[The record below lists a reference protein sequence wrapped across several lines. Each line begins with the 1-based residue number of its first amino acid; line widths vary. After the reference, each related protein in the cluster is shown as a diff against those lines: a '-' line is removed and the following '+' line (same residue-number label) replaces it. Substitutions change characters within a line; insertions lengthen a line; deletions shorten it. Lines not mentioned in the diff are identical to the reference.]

1 MLFYSFFNTLIGHSV
16 TVELKNDLTI
26 TGKLVSVDQ
35 FLNIKLNDISVL
47 DHQKYPHMDSV
58 KSCFIRGS
66 VVRYVS
72 LSKDLVDTA
81 LLQDATRREA
91 QQPKN

>member
-1 MLFYSFFNTLIGHSV
+1 MLFLYIINIFMKIINTYYVLINIFNQLFYSFFNTLIGHSV

-47 DHQKYPHMDSV
+47 DQQKYPHMV
-58 KSCFIRGS
+58 
-66 VVRYVS
+66 
-72 LSKDLVDTA
+72 
-81 LLQDATRREA
+81 
-91 QQPKN
+91 